1 VRAQLKKTGALVL
14 ALTIGVTP
22 PVIPVVHAQSVEPA
36 STRPNDLIAKVDVEQ
51 HLGDPLPLYAPFT
64 DENGKDVVLG
74 SYFGKK
80 PVVLAL
86 VYYECPMLC
95 TLVLNGLVSA
105 AKPLDLQPE
114 RDFDVVVV
122 SFDPTETPD
131 LALAKKATY
140 MDAYGRPGTE
150 NGWHF
155 LTGKR
160 EQIEMLTGALGFR
173 YAYDPKSGEYAHA
186 AAIYVATPE
195 GKISRYLFGVDY
207 SSRDLKLSLVEAT
220 GGTIGTLADK
230 LLLLC
235 YHYDP
240 DTGTYTRAALG
251 VMRVAGLV
259 TVAAIVLLIL
269 TMRRR
274 ERAQGEIR

>member
-1 VRAQLKKTGALVL
+1 VRRIGVGTLVL
-14 ALTIGVTP
+14 ALAIGTMP
-22 PVIPVVHAQSVEPA
+22 PLVPGAHAQAAEPA
-36 STRPNDLIAKVDVEQ
+36 SERPDDLIAKVDVEQ
-51 HLGDPLPLYAPFT
+51 HLGDPLPLDAPFR
-64 DENGKDVVLG
+64 DENGKDVTLG
-74 SYFGKK
+74 SYFGGKR

-95 TLVLNGLVSA
+95 TLVLNGLVRA
-105 AKPLDLQPE
+105 AKPLDLQPG
-114 RDFDVVVV
+114 RDFEVVVV

-140 MDAYGRPGTE
+140 LDAYARPGSE

-160 EQIEMLTGALGFR
+160 EQIEALTGALGFR
-173 YAYDPKSGEYAHA
+173 YAYDPQRNQYAHA

-220 GGTIGTLADK
+220 GGRIATVADK

-240 DTGTYTRAALG
+240 DTGTYTRAAIGL
-251 VMRVAGLV
+251 MRVAGAV
-259 TVAAIVLLIL
+259 TIVAIVLLIL

-274 ERAQGEIR
+274 ERARGKIR